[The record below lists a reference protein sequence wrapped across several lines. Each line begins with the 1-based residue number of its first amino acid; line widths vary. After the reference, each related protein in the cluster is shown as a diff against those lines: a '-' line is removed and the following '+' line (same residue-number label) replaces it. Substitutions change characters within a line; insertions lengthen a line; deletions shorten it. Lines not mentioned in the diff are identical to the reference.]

1 MTHSGAVTPQRRH
14 RIAILGCGGMEKSH
28 QAVFADLADR
38 VEVVACVDPIL
49 ERAQAAAEAL
59 GAPYAVADYRE
70 ILDEVDCVLGVLPHH
85 LHHSIGMDCLRA
97 GKHVLMEKPLAI
109 TEEECRELQAEAEKQ
124 SVTLMTA
131 YPMRYNPLVIRLKKL
146 IDDYTYGQL
155 FHVHIWTEQYT
166 RYAEGHW
173 GLKKATLG
181 GGQFVSHGCHY
192 IDLLL
197 WFCGPATQGIHM
209 GTTLGTPWME
219 GEGTSDAIIK
229 FENGI
234 LGYHGGTWG
243 AKGSRLKYA
252 IHAQFSEGMV
262 ELDFHA
268 GTLKLIVG
276 LEETLLAEH
285 QITKNVLGEIVEFF
299 DALDEGRSPHTD
311 AEQSIQGLQVIWKLY
326 EAEQSGVIAD
336 LRGIVTHPEFTGPPA
351 PSTPIEFTPLVLN
364 QTDIPALAENEAH

>member
-1 MTHSGAVTPQRRH
+1 
-14 RIAILGCGGMEKSH
+14 MEKAH

-59 GAPYAVADYRE
+59 GARYAVADHRE
-70 ILDEVDCVLGVLPHH
+70 IIDEVDCMLGVLPHH
-85 LHHSIGMDCLRA
+85 LHHSVGMDFLRA
-97 GKHVLMEKPLAI
+97 GKHVLMEKPLAMD
-109 TEEECRELQAEAEKQ
+109 EAQCRDLQAEAEKQ
-124 SVTLMTA
+124 GVTLMTA
-131 YPMRYNPLVIRLKKL
+131 YPMRYHPLVIKLKEI
-146 IDDYTYGQL
+146 IDSYVYGQL
-155 FHVHIWTEQYT
+155 FHLHIWTEQYT

-197 WFCGPATQGIHM
+197 WFAGPPTQGIHM

-219 GEGTSDAIIK
+219 GEGTSDAILK

-262 ELDFHA
+262 ELDFRA

-276 LEETLLAEH
+276 DNETLLAEH
-285 QITKNVLGEIVEFF
+285 SITKNVLGEINEFF
-299 DALDEGRSPHTD
+299 DALDEGRAPHTD
-311 AEQSIQGLQVIWKLY
+311 AEQSIQGLQVIWKMY
-326 EAEQSGVIAD
+326 EAEETGVVAD
-336 LRGIVTHPEFTGPPA
+336 LRGIVTHPEFAGPPA
-351 PSTPIEFTPLVLN
+351 PPAPIEYTPLVKN
-364 QTDIPALAENEAH
+364 RTDIAHVEPEQVRA